1 MKAILLNIIL
11 FTFTLTSFSYAQV
24 YELKANEKIAKSYI
38 LSENNYAFI
47 LEVKNQENSNI
58 QYDIVHNQNRLTEY
72 KESGILKILDSGVL
86 VASMLK
92 ASVAKDMWFFIYND
106 TEFEFD
112 TIEGITFS
120 DNNSSVMMFAKKLDV
135 GFVIVDG
142 EYQDYNYDTL
152 FDYSITSKRYAY
164 SYMRDDLYYIN
175 IDGVEMEIMGE
186 AQKITFS
193 DDSTRLAYVLINEGT
208 ETIIVN
214 DEINEVYSM
223 VDEITFAN
231 NNLIAYTAKMLP
243 PAPETNNST
252 NDNTNE
258 TTTIIQ
264 ILSEDKNLSNR
275 PLIKNNNKL
284 PENYEGIVVIGPS
297 DTIAL
302 INTNET
308 EPLYLYD
315 ILTEEISNQ
324 EQSNTNS
331 TNYNSTN
338 INTNDSTMTSVFLE
352 KTKFYEYENISDLSF
367 SPNSKTLTFIFKEND
382 EYYLS
387 QSGNTNRG
395 YSEIITYKYS
405 PNSENIVLGV
415 DYEDKNNIILNTST
429 IYSVEMLYD
438 IYYSDSI
445 LALSVEK
452 NGKKFIYSTDFESPA
467 YTEIISF
474 KFSDNGNAFAL
485 TAKRFDKYYQFSFN
499 KKNPKREESSSYDYI
514 SSVFLSNETSNF
526 LTLALKENKI
536 YLLKNG
542 LKE

>member
-24 YELKANEKIAKSYI
+24 YELKANEKIAKSYV

-47 LEVKNQENSNI
+47 LEVENQENFNI
-58 QYDIVHNQNRLTEY
+58 EYDIIHNQHRLREY
-72 KESGILKILDSGVL
+72 KDLGTLKILDNGVL

-112 TIEGITFS
+112 TIEDITFS
-120 DNNSSVMMFAKKLDV
+120 DNNTRVMMFAKKLDV

-152 FDYSITSKRYAY
+152 FDYSITSKRHAY
-164 SYMRDDLYYIN
+164 SYMRDYLYYIN
-175 IDGVEMEIMGE
+175 IDGIEMEVMGE
-186 AQKITFS
+186 VQKITFS
-193 DDSTRLAYVLINEGT
+193 DDSSRLAYVLISEGT

-243 PAPETNNST
+243 PVPETN
-252 NDNTNE
+252 DITNE
-258 TTTIIQ
+258 TTTTTVIQ
-264 ILSEDKNLSNR
+264 ILSEDKKLSNR
-275 PLIKNNNKL
+275 VLIENNNEL
-284 PENYEGIVVIGPS
+284 PENYEGIAVIGPS

-308 EPLYLYD
+308 EPVYLYD
-315 ILTEEISNQ
+315 ILTEEISSQ
-324 EQSNTNS
+324 EQTNTNS
-331 TNYNSTN
+331 VSSDSTN
-338 INTNDSTMTSVFLE
+338 DFTMTSVFLE
-352 KTKFYEYENISDLSF
+352 KTKFSEYENISDLSF

-387 QSGNTNRG
+387 QSGNTNAG

-405 PNSENIVLGV
+405 PNSKNVVLGV
-415 DYEDKNNIILNTST
+415 HEEDKNNIILNTST

-438 IYYSDSI
+438 IYYSDNI

-474 KFSDNGNAFAL
+474 KFSDDGNSFAL

-514 SSVFLSNETSNF
+514 SSVFLSNETTNF
-526 LTLALKENKI
+526 LTLGLKENKI
-536 YLLKNG
+536 YLLQNG

>member
-1 MKAILLNIIL
+1 MKAIILNIIL
-11 FTFTLTSFSYAQV
+11 LTFTLTSFSYAQV

-47 LEVKNQENSNI
+47 LEVKNQENFNI
-58 QYDIVHNQNRLTEY
+58 QYDIVHNQHRLREY
-72 KESGILKILDSGVL
+72 KDLGTLKILDNGVL

-92 ASVAKDMWFFIYND
+92 TSVAKDMWFFIYND

-112 TIEGITFS
+112 TIDGITFS
-120 DNNSSVMMFAKKLDV
+120 DNNSRVMMFAKKLDV

-175 IDGVEMEIMGE
+175 IDGVEIKIMGE

-193 DDSTRLAYVLINEGT
+193 DDSTRLAYVLISEGT

-243 PAPETNNST
+243 PSPET

-258 TTTIIQ
+258 TTTTTVIQ
-264 ILSEDKNLSNR
+264 ILSEEKNLSNR
-275 PLIKNNNKL
+275 PLIENNNEL

-315 ILTEEISNQ
+315 ILTEEISSQ

-331 TNYNSTN
+331 TNSDSTN

-352 KTKFYEYENISDLSF
+352 KTKFSEYENISDLSF

-387 QSGNTNRG
+387 QSGNTNAG

-415 DYEDKNNIILNTST
+415 NYEDKNNIILNRST

-438 IYYSDSI
+438 IYYSDNI

-474 KFSDNGNAFAL
+474 KFSDDGDAFSV
-485 TAKRFDKYYQFSFN
+485 TAKRFNKYYQFNFD

-514 SSVFLSNETSNF
+514 SSVFLSNETANF